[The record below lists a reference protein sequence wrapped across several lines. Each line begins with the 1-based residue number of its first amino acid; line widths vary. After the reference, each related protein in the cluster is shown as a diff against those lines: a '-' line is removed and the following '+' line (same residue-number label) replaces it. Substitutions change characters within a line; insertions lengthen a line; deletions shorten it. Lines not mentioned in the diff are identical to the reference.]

1 MNKSKIKDWKET
13 VVEAY
18 CQTERKNGKVQWGK
32 IVEKVEKVH
41 KNIFKDCKNPK
52 KKLQD
57 LFRSANI
64 KKMVAAYEAA
74 AITTEEAEPSVEKK
88 EERRATTAHVY
99 DEDSN
104 EETESEVVV
113 TETLEEKRNKDGS
126 RSKTV
131 DILTLEDATNMTD
144 EKIMRILGYDPER
157 FKLVS
162 SSCRRGTWQAQ
173 TKDDGGVIDLCSFRL
188 NANVRPLAPG
198 EINMETVQKTLREIV
213 DEKEKL
219 LTTSTTTTPEGDK
232 IAILSIAD
240 LHLGKL
246 AWAPECGE
254 SYDHKIAVKR
264 FNHIVNSGIER
275 IKKEDGIEKI
285 VFFWSQDFFHFDTIA
300 VTTTAGTRQDTD
312 VRWQKM
318 WDYGTKMLVE
328 AIEKLKAIAPVETFY
343 VRSNHDTQTSYYA
356 ASLLD
361 ARFYNDPLV
370 TIDTGASP
378 RKYLQYGTNLF
389 GFGHGDKEGKR
400 ISSMM
405 PVEKPV
411 AWGQTRNHEFFLGHY
426 HSLRT
431 YEENGV
437 ILRYLSSPTGTDA
450 WHCEEGFL
458 GAQKAAQLFIRGKHI
473 GQIAEYTIHV
483 E

>member
-1 MNKSKIKDWKET
+1 MNKSKIKNWKET

-18 CQTERKNGKVQWGK
+18 CQTERKNGKIQWGK
-32 IVEKVEKVH
+32 IVEKVESVH
-41 KNIFKDCKNPK
+41 KDIFKGCKNPK

-57 LFRSANI
+57 LFRSEYIQNMI
-64 KKMVAAYEAA
+64 AAYEKAA
-74 AITTEEAEPSVEKK
+74 VTTAEPSVKK
-88 EERRATTAHVY
+88 EKQATTAHIY

-104 EETESEVVV
+104 EESESEVVAS
-113 TETLEEKRNKDGS
+113 ETLEEKRNKDGS

-144 EKIMRILGYDPER
+144 EKIMRILGYDPKY

-188 NANVRPLAPG
+188 NANVRPLGPD
-198 EINMETVQKTLREIV
+198 EINMETVQSVLREIV

-219 LTTSTTTTPEGDK
+219 LTAKTTITPEGDK

-275 IKKEDGIEKI
+275 LKKEEGIEKI
-285 VFFWSQDFFHFDTIA
+285 IFFWSQDFFHFDTIA

-328 AIEKLKAIAPVETFY
+328 AIDKLKAIAPVETFY

-370 TIDTGASP
+370 NIDTGASP

-405 PVEKPV
+405 PVERPV
-411 AWGQTRNHEFFLGHY
+411 EWGQTRNHEFFLGHY

-458 GAQKAAQLFIRGKHI
+458 GAQKAAQLFIRGKHT
-473 GQIAEYTIHV
+473 GKIAEYTIHV